1 MAGPY
6 DDCIRLPRTHGGGE
20 GLSIVVVAT
29 ITVVKS
35 VRMEVDPEELLD
47 LSITEWVEM
56 NIQDNYH
63 EDLGDDQVESIDDGV
78 IE

>member
-1 MAGPY
+1 M
-6 DDCIRLPRTHGGGE
+6 
-20 GLSIVVVAT
+20 VAT

-63 EDLGDDQVESIDDGV
+63 EDLGDDQVESIDDVV